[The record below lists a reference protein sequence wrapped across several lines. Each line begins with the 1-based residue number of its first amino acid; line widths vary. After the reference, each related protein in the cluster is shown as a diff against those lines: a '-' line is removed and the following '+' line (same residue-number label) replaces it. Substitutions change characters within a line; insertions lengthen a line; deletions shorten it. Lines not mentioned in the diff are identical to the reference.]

1 MTTSA
6 DGSANHEHEYVLGTG
21 RDELDR
27 LALQHRLWSDAA
39 HAAWRTAG
47 LRLGHR
53 VLDVGCGPGFASF
66 DLAQLVGQKG
76 LVVGVDESRTFIDH
90 LNRQAS
96 ARLLPQLH
104 GQLGDVQ
111 NLSAALSTLPHD
123 RISRKAPERNEE
135 ADPEPR
141 SDGFPSGSPVA
152 SFDLAYARWV
162 LCFVADPES
171 VVRAV
176 ASFLAPGGRFVIHDY
191 FNYRTMTM
199 APRRRSFDRVVEA
212 TMASWAAHGG
222 DSDVCARLP
231 QLLER
236 AGLRLDHLSAHQRI
250 ARGNDAMFAWPDTW
264 WRNYAPK
271 LVAMGLIT
279 QADCDELLRDL
290 DDVARSTSDF
300 IVCPPV
306 YELIAVK
313 PAGQ

>member
-6 DGSANHEHEYVLGTG
+6 EGSANPGHEHEYVLGTG

-66 DLAQLVGQKG
+66 DLAQGVGRTG
-76 LVVGVDESRTFIDH
+76 LVVGVDESRKFIDH
-90 LNRQAS
+90 LNHQAR

-111 NLSAALSTLPHD
+111 NLSKALSTLPHELL
-123 RISRKAPERNEE
+123 REE
-135 ADPEPR
+135 ALEPR

-162 LCFVADPES
+162 LCFVPDPES

-212 TMASWAAHGG
+212 TMASWEAHGG
-222 DSDVCARLP
+222 DSDVCGRLP
-231 QLLER
+231 RMLES
-236 AGLRLDHLSAHQRI
+236 AGLRLDHLNVHQRV
-250 ARGNDAMFAWPDTW
+250 ARGSDTMFAWPDTW

-279 QADCDELLRDL
+279 QEDCDELLRDL
-290 DDVARSTSDF
+290 DAVARSTSDF

-313 PAGQ
+313 PAS

>member
-1 MTTSA
+1 MTISA
-6 DGSANHEHEYVLGTG
+6 EGAAAHEHEYVLGTG

-76 LVVGVDESRTFIDH
+76 LVVGVDESRKFIDH
-90 LNRQAS
+90 LNHQAR
-96 ARLLPQLH
+96 ARFLPQLH
-104 GQLGDVQ
+104 GQVGDVQ
-111 NLSAALSTLPHD
+111 NLSAALSALPHE
-123 RISRKAPERNEE
+123 RIQQTPGPAESPNPQRL
-135 ADPEPR
+135 
-141 SDGFPSGSPVA
+141 SDGFPSGTPFA

-162 LCFVADPES
+162 LCFVPDPES

-212 TMASWAAHGG
+212 TMASWEAHGG

-231 QLLER
+231 RMLEK
-236 AGLRLDHLSAHQRI
+236 AGLRLDHLNVHQRI
-250 ARGNDAMFAWPDTW
+250 TRGGETMFAWPDTW

-279 QADCDELLRDL
+279 QEDCDELLRDL
-290 DDVARSTSDF
+290 DEVARSPSDF

-313 PAGQ
+313 PAG

>member
-1 MTTSA
+1 
-6 DGSANHEHEYVLGTG
+6 VLGTG

-47 LRLGHR
+47 LRTGHR

-66 DLAQLVGQKG
+66 DLAQLVGRSG
-76 LVVGVDESRTFIDH
+76 LVVGVDESRSFIEH
-90 LNRQAS
+90 LKQQAS
-96 ARLLPQLH
+96 ARSLPQLH

-111 NLSAALSTLPHD
+111 NLAAALSKLPSALF
-123 RISRKAPERNEE
+123 SRKPPERSEDVAPEPL
-135 ADPEPR
+135 A
-141 SDGFPSGSPVA
+141 DGFPSGTPGG

-162 LCFVADPES
+162 LCFVPDPES

-191 FNYRTMTM
+191 FAYRTMTM
-199 APRRRSFDRVVEA
+199 APRRQSFDRVVAA
-212 TMASWAAHGG
+212 TIESWAEHGG

-231 QLLER
+231 RILEN
-236 AGLRLDHLSAHQRI
+236 AGLRLEHLNVHQRI
-250 ARGNDAMFAWPDTW
+250 ARGGDTMFAWPDTW

-271 LVAMGLIT
+271 LVAMGLLS
-279 QADCDELLRDL
+279 QEHCDELFRDL
-290 DDVARSTSDF
+290 DEVARSTTDF

-306 YELIAVK
+306 YEIIGVK
-313 PAGQ
+313 PATL